1 MKFHASATEPLES
14 LTTFLAKHGIPCLI
28 GLFGAATLV
37 VQAANPSPSSVI
49 VWGTLSDSFPWNG
62 LSDVVAVDAGE
73 QHAVVLKSD
82 GTVGCFGNCGGYI
95 APTNN
100 NIVAVSSG
108 LAYML
113 ALRSNGT
120 VVAWASPWSV
130 SEGGEQVPAGLT
142 GVMAIDAGIDLSIA
156 LKEDGTLI
164 RWGQNGTPL
173 PVGLSNIIAVSI
185 NSEANPGPGQPNYFH
200 ALALRNDGTVVTWGR
215 NDYGENSI
223 PAGLNN
229 VTAIA
234 AGAYHHLALKGD
246 GTVVAWGGKNAAIR
260 TPPPGLSNVVA
271 IAAGRGHNLALKS
284 DGTVV
289 AWKDP
294 SDDIYGAGT
303 VPPGLSNVVA
313 ISAGRF
319 YSVALTRVSAPV
331 IIRQSV
337 SITDRQ
343 GNGGTFSV
351 EAGGT
356 PPLTFQWQKGE
367 TDIPGATNG
376 IFSYSPEFAAAGDY
390 RVIVRNDS
398 GSVTSQVC
406 TLTIVPWIQ
415 IISQPQNA
423 TVNAG
428 SDVTLF
434 VVAVGSSPLTYQW
447 RRNDFDLVGENSD
460 SLNLTNVQ
468 TEAGTYS
475 VLVSSHGLTVE
486 SEPATL
492 IVNGNILPAIV
503 TPPRSETLFIGAK
516 MVFKVVATGAE
527 PLRYRWQ
534 KDGNDIV
541 GQTNTTLPF
550 DSVHSVDAGSYLVV
564 VSNDAGTNT
573 SPPALLTITS
583 RILNLAPPSTVVSV
597 QGPILPAGLTD
608 IVAIAAAARHSLALK
623 SNGTV
628 VAWGDSYLPFYG
640 QNTYSPPLGLS
651 NVVGIAAGYG
661 SGFSEHSLALKDDGT
676 VVSWS
681 GVSLPSAP
689 TVPTDLFGVIAI
701 AAGERHG
708 LALKANGKVVSW
720 GDSIARV
727 PIGLRNVI
735 AISAGGRRSLALRTD
750 GSVAA
755 WGDLGAPALFN
766 SLTDVSAVAAGRTHI
781 MALRSDGAI
790 VDYFGG
796 SAPTNSALGGI
807 SNVVAIA
814 AGDSHSLVLKNDGTV
829 TGWNSAQ
836 LPEGLTNVTA
846 ISGGRGYSLLLTTN
860 PPAPRWKEQWLRTHS
875 YCRHLSLFQD
885 MSWRSLTTY
894 RGHTLQ

>member
-1 MKFHASATEPLES
+1 M
-14 LTTFLAKHGIPCLI
+14 
-28 GLFGAATLV
+28 V
-37 VQAANPSPSSVI
+37 VQAASLPPSSVI
-49 VWGTLSDSFPWNG
+49 VWGGLSDASPWNG
-62 LSDVVAVDAGE
+62 LSNVVAVDAGE
-73 QHAVVLKSD
+73 LHAVVLKSD
-82 GTVGCFGNCGGYI
+82 GTVGCFGGCEGYI
-95 APTNN
+95 TPTNN
-100 NIVAVSSG
+100 DAVAVSSG
-108 LAYML
+108 ANYML

-120 VVAWASPWSV
+120 VVAWASPWNL
-130 SEGGEQVPAGLT
+130 SEGGDQVPLDLT
-142 GVMAIDAGIDLSIA
+142 NVLAIDAGIDLSVA
-156 LKEDGTLI
+156 LKEDGTLVS
-164 RWGQNGTPL
+164 WGQNGTPL
-173 PVGLSNIIAVSI
+173 PAGLSNVVAISI
-185 NSEANPGPGQPNYFH
+185 NSEANPGPGQANYFH
-200 ALALRNDGTVVTWGR
+200 ALALKNDGTVVTWGG

-223 PAGLNN
+223 PAGLSN

-234 AGAYHHLALKGD
+234 AGAYHHLALKND
-246 GTVVAWGGKNAAIR
+246 GTVVAWGGQDAAIR

-271 IAAGRGHNLALKS
+271 IAAGRNHNLALKS

-289 AWKDP
+289 AWRSS
-294 SDDIYGAGT
+294 SDGIYGAGV
-303 VPPGLSNVVA
+303 VPSGLSNVVA

-319 YSVALTRVSAPV
+319 YSVALTRVSPPV
-331 IIRQSV
+331 IIRPPV

-367 TDIPGATNG
+367 TDMPGATNT

-406 TLTIVPWIQ
+406 TLTIVPWIE
-415 IISQPQNA
+415 ILSQPQDT
-423 TVNAG
+423 TVNAS
-428 SDVTLF
+428 SDVTLL

-447 RRNDFDLVGENSD
+447 RRNDFDIVGQNSD
-460 SLNLTNVQ
+460 SLNLTHVQ
-468 TEAGTYS
+468 TDAGTYS

-492 IVNGNILPAIV
+492 TVNGNILPAIV

-516 MVFKVVATGAE
+516 MVFKVVATGAG

-534 KDGNDIV
+534 KDGSDMV
-541 GQTNTTLPF
+541 GQTNATLPF
-550 DSVHSVDAGSYLVV
+550 DSVQSVDAGSYRVV

-583 RILNLAPPSTVVSV
+583 RILNLAPPSTVVSL
-597 QGPILPAGLTD
+597 QGPIPPAGLTD

-628 VAWGDSYLPFYG
+628 VAWGDSYIVPLYG
-640 QNTYSPPLGLS
+640 QNTYSPPPGLS
-651 NVVGIAAGYG
+651 NIVGIAAGT
-661 SGFSEHSLALKDDGT
+661 SLGFFGHSLALRDDGT
-676 VVSWS
+676 VFGWS
-681 GVSLPSAP
+681 GVGLPSAP

-701 AAGERHG
+701 AAGDRHG
-708 LALKANGKVVSW
+708 LALKANGTVVSW

-735 AISAGGRRSLALRTD
+735 AISAGGRRSLALRND

-766 SLTDVSAVAAGRTHI
+766 SLTDVSAVAVGRDHI
-781 MALRSDGAI
+781 MALRNDGAM

-796 SAPTNSALGGI
+796 SDPPNSALGGI

-814 AGDSHSLVLKNDGTV
+814 AGDSHSLLLKNDGTV
-829 TGWNSAQ
+829 TGWNGAQ

-860 PPAPRWKEQWLRTHS
+860 SPTPALEGAIAQEAFHLLAPVSVSGYVLEVTDDLSRPYTVISNISYSIDTNNPRLLLPASGEKR
-875 YCRHLSLFQD
+875 F
-885 MSWRSLTTY
+885 Y
-894 RGHTLQ
+894 RMRKLP